1 MVEMGVVLT
10 ISAIVL
16 TGMLVAYTDGI
27 RYWRSTSDKMTLY
40 NEGTMAL
47 ALMSKWIRNSN
58 FVKIKS
64 FSGLP
69 NAKIEL
75 KYPHPSWSAEFY
87 FVDQA
92 GELKWNDQTQ
102 DRNKFN
108 MKLLPAVSYRG
119 TRPGDDPY
127 LSVKDARF
135 TSLDDIG
142 WGSPQLVGYSL
153 IKIELVLESAEGDT
167 LYLSS
172 VVSKRNK

>member
-27 RYWRSTSDKMTLY
+27 RYWRSTSDEMVLY

-58 FVKIKS
+58 FVKIQS
-64 FSGLP
+64 FSGLR
-69 NAKIEL
+69 NSKIEL
-75 KYPHPSWSAEFY
+75 KYPNPSWSAEFY
-87 FVDQA
+87 FVDQS
-92 GELKWNDQTQ
+92 GELKWNDQTE

-108 MKLLPAVSYRG
+108 MRLLPAVHYRYLG
-119 TRPGDDPY
+119 RNEEPY
-127 LSVKDARF
+127 LTVKDAKF

-142 WGSPQLVGYSL
+142 RGSPQLLGYSL
-153 IKIELVLESAEGDT
+153 IKLELVLESADGDT